1 MTASPH
7 PRLALALGV
16 GITAAGI
23 THFTNPGF
31 FDDIVP
37 PWLPPSRRFWTLI
50 SGVAE
55 LIVGIMLFVPRWRR
69 RGAIALVA
77 LLVAVYPANLYMT
90 WDWRDRSASEQVIS
104 WLRLPLQFVL
114 IAAAHRASGPWHRR
128 PPLPAA

>member
-1 MTASPH
+1 MLTRRTSPSCANRLRRIECASREVKRH
-7 PRLALALGV
+7 FDN
-16 GITAAGI
+16 AA
-23 THFTNPGF
+23 NPIYG
-31 FDDIVP
+31 
-37 PWLPPSRRFWTLI
+37 LI
-50 SGVAE
+50 
-55 LIVGIMLFVPRWRR
+55 
-69 RGAIALVA
+69 A